1 MAKRRYQPTVLEPR
15 EFHSV
20 AEIDLAIEKFQRRIQ
35 EPEKLDVTS
44 AIVNHTGTDTVARS
58 NVRETIRDVF
68 GSNSPEFK
76 EHEHIRLWAG
86 PMFVGMDDDQII
98 QATDR
103 GRVEV
108 IGILSG
114 LIGRLEEKRGDLASA
129 KGERVVE
136 TASHQGILV
145 FISHSSKDADLAFAL
160 IELLKAGLALQSGQI
175 RCSSV
180 DGYRLPVGVNTEAKL
195 REEVNAAKVVIGL
208 ITPSS
213 LASAKPLSIA
223 N

>member
-1 MAKRRYQPTVLEPR
+1 MLEPR

-86 PMFVGMDDDQII
+86 R
-98 QATDR
+98 TR
-103 GRVEV
+103 GSWFSFR
-108 IGILSG
+108 
-114 LIGRLEEKRGDLASA
+114 
-129 KGERVVE
+129 
-136 TASHQGILV
+136 T
-145 FISHSSKDADLAFAL
+145 
-160 IELLKAGLALQSGQI
+160 
-175 RCSSV
+175 
-180 DGYRLPVGVNTEAKL
+180 
-195 REEVNAAKVVIGL
+195 AAKML
-208 ITPSS
+208 TS
-213 LASAKPLSIA
+213 LSL
-223 N
+223 